1 MNFGANTATFVPSAF
16 DVGNCDTLH
25 VARGVFTS
33 VFGAGG
39 ALTMTRT
46 GGDTIFQFKL
56 LKK

>member
-1 MNFGANTATFVPSAF
+1 
-16 DVGNCDTLH
+16 VGNCDTLH